1 MVRKTSKIQFGPE
14 NDIFFKQLEADVKLL
29 QKVNVMDYSL
39 LLGIHDVKREILL
52 ILKTIISFEPKSLIN
67 VPL

>member
-14 NDIFFKQLEADVKLL
+14 NDIFFKQLEADEIITKSQCNGLFFIIR
-29 QKVNVMDYSL
+29 
-39 LLGIHDVKREILL
+39 IHDVKGNTADIEKQLSVL
-52 ILKTIISFEPKSLIN
+52 NLNLLIN